1 MLPPSEAQE
10 ALRRCL
16 ERRLVV
22 DLAPLLQAIGTRCRV
37 TVFRRLRE
45 VGYRTSFTHGGRY
58 YALADTPRFDENGL
72 WFFRSIGFS
81 QAKGLRATIVELI
94 ERSPAGL
101 TYGELGRL
109 TTVRVENALSALVRQ
124 GSCRRLRVGQHSVY
138 VGCDPGTAT
147 DQARR
152 REEQAQSDW
161 TRALPAASVLDILL
175 EVIRTGGVYVPPR
188 TVTVRLMAR
197 GVAVDESQVAA
208 VYAEHGLVPG
218 KKTVQAR
225 RSKS

>member
-16 ERRLVV
+16 QSRLVV

-58 YALADTPRFDENGL
+58 YALADTPRFDEHGL
-72 WFFRSIGFS
+72 WFLRGIGFS
-81 QAKGLRATIVELI
+81 RVKGLRATISELI
-94 ERSPAGL
+94 EKSPAGL
-101 TYGELGRL
+101 SYGELGRL

-124 GSCRRLRVGQHSVY
+124 GNCQRVRVGQQSIY
-138 VGCDPGTAT
+138 VGRDPGTAT

-152 REEQAQSDW
+152 REEQAQAGR
-161 TRALPAASVLDILL
+161 TRALPAASVLDVLL
-175 EVIRTGGVYVPPR
+175 EVIRAGGVYVPPR

-197 GVAVDESQVAA
+197 GVAVGESQVSAI
-208 VYAEHGLVPG
+208 YAEHGLVPG
-218 KKTVQAR
+218 KKTARAR